1 MEFSM
6 EHLLV
11 KKDKKE
17 DDSFSTVEKMSNLL
31 IVIVTMKYE
40 RHENRKLVSC
50 LYNIND
56 EWEMKMACITVE
68 LFLMSD

>member
-56 EWEMKMACITVE
+56 E
-68 LFLMSD
+68 